1 MMFGR
6 LLTYNNFYKCAL
18 GLITPRT
25 HKISYQTNGIIMKIS
40 QIPLVLVFLFIP
52 SLSSADTA
60 SEKEAEKL
68 LNLIG
73 MEEVFAQSISQMLDV
88 ELQHDQALAPYRSVM
103 LEFFSK
109 YVSYQSMKPELL
121 KIYSEAFTADEL
133 REIRGFY
140 ATDTGKKTLEKMPT
154 LMAESSQIGMMRVQ
168 ENIAEL
174 YSMIEAESKRIQS
187 LQSKQ

>member
-1 MMFGR
+1 
-6 LLTYNNFYKCAL
+6 
-18 GLITPRT
+18 
-25 HKISYQTNGIIMKIS
+25 MKIS
-40 QIPLVLVFLFIP
+40 QIPLVLVFLLLS
-52 SLSSADTA
+52 SLSSADAA

-88 ELQHDQALAPYRSVM
+88 ELQHDPALAPYRSVM

-109 YVSYQSMKPELL
+109 YMSYESMKPELL